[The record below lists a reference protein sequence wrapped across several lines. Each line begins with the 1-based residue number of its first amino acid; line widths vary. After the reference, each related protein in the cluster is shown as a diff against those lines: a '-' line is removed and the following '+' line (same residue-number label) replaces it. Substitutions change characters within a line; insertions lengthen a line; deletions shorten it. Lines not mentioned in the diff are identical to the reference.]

1 MSATTNTVYT
11 DFSGWID
18 PPADVRPPLGENVTC
33 SVAVIG
39 GGLAGMA
46 TALRLAEY
54 GVDTILLEAAF
65 CGRGAGSRNAGQ
77 LASAPGGDIQLL
89 DLLYRKRMPAIIRLT
104 ENAAAHVEELIAA
117 RGIDCDYEATGNV
130 FAAVSRG
137 QLGRT
142 RRIANILRRAGAE
155 VEEGNA
161 RELGIPH
168 GFLGGMRE
176 VHGGIMNPGKFLRG
190 LRTAVLGSSARVFEQ
205 SKVTD
210 IIRDGA
216 DVVVETPGGI
226 VRAGT
231 VVLAT
236 NAYAGEWD
244 ITPKWL
250 SSPMWVT
257 EVETEPI
264 DPERLAALGWT
275 SRSGLVT
282 QHNLMENYRLTARNT
297 IVFGV
302 RRIQRAV
309 EYPLPERNPD
319 PSVVAELTE
328 AFHRRFPPL
337 ADVAVARAWGG
348 WIGITASWLPVAGT
362 TGGNVYYSLACN
374 GHGLAQAPYI
384 GALIADRIATG
395 AMPEDLRTVWAD
407 VPRFGRAVGLLMG
420 RLGVR
425 AAWALDRFNDAVNG
439 SRRIARR
446 GFAAGRSEGPPPPP
460 PGALPRSD
468 RIPACDLRK

>member
-1 MSATTNTVYT
+1 MTIARTAYSA
-11 DFSGWID
+11 FSGWID
-18 PPADVRPPLGENVTC
+18 PPADVRAPLAENLAC
-33 SVAVIG
+33 SVVVIG

-46 TALRLAEY
+46 TALRLAEH
-54 GVDTILLEAAF
+54 GVDTVLLEAEF
-65 CGRGAGSRNAGQ
+65 CGYGSGSRNAGQ

-89 DLLYRKRMPAIIRLT
+89 DLLYRKRMPALIRMT
-104 ENAAAHVEELIAA
+104 ENAAAHVEELIEA

-142 RRIANILRRAGAE
+142 RRIAKVLRRAGAQ
-155 VEEGNA
+155 VAEGDA

-176 VHGGIMNPGKFLRG
+176 VNGGILNPGKFLRG
-190 LRTAVLGSSARVFEQ
+190 LRTAVLGSSVRVFEQ

-210 IIRDGA
+210 VVRDGD

-236 NAYAGEWD
+236 NANAGEWD
-244 ITPKWL
+244 ITPKRL

-257 EVETEPI
+257 EAETEPI

-282 QHNLMENYRLTARNT
+282 QHNIMENYRLTARNT

-302 RRIQRAV
+302 RRIERAV
-309 EYPLPERNPD
+309 DYPLPERTPA
-319 PSVVAELTE
+319 PSVVAELAD

-337 ADVAVARAWGG
+337 ADVAVAKAWGG
-348 WIGITASWLPVAGT
+348 WIGITATWLPVAGT
-362 TGGNVYYSLACN
+362 VGGNVYYSLACN
-374 GHGLAQAPYI
+374 GHGLAQATYI
-384 GALIADRIATG
+384 GSLIADRIATG
-395 AMPEDLRTVWAD
+395 NTPDDLATVWAD
-407 VPRFGRAVGLLMG
+407 EPRFGRAVGLIMG

-439 SRRIARR
+439 SMRTARR
-446 GFAAGRSEGPPPPP
+446 RYADAACR
-460 PGALPRSD
+460 PR
-468 RIPACDLRK
+468 

>member
-18 PPADVRPPLGENVTC
+18 PPADVRPPLRENLTC
-33 SVAVIG
+33 CVAVIG

-77 LASAPGGDIQLL
+77 LAGAPGGDIQLL

-117 RGIDCDYEATGNV
+117 RGIACDYEATGNV

-142 RRIANILRRAGAE
+142 RRIAKILRRAGAE

-190 LRTAVLGSSARVFEQ
+190 LRAAVLGSSVRVFEQ

-210 IIRDGA
+210 VVREGG

-236 NAYAGEWD
+236 NACAGEWD
-244 ITPKWL
+244 ITPKRL

-282 QHNLMENYRLTARNT
+282 QHNIMENYRLTSRNT

-302 RRIQRAV
+302 RKIERAI
-309 EYPLPERNPD
+309 EYPLPERTPD
-319 PSVVAELTE
+319 PSVVADLAE
-328 AFHRRFPPL
+328 AFARRFPPL
-337 ADVAVARAWGG
+337 ADIAIARAWGG
-348 WIGITASWLPVAGT
+348 WIGITSSWLPVAGT

-395 AMPEDLRTVWAD
+395 TMPEDLRTVWAD
-407 VPRFGRAVGLLMG
+407 EPRFGRAVGLIMG

-425 AAWALDRFNDAVNG
+425 AAWALDRFNDALNG
-439 SRRIARR
+439 SKRIARR
-446 GFAAGRSEGPPPPP
+446 RYAHARSADTDSSR
-460 PGALPRSD
+460 AL
-468 RIPACDLRK
+468 DLRSGGHR